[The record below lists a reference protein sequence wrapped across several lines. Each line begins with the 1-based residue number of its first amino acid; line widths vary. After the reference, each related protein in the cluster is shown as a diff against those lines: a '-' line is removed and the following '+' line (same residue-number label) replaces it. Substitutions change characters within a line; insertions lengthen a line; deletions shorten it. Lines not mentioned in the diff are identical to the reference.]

1 MAQRVV
7 ELLFANVLVFLLCYA
22 FVWIW
27 IKIGEHFKNK
37 YNYGTTNSN
46 ARSN

>member
-7 ELLFANVLVFLLCYA
+7 EILFANVLVFLFCYA

-27 IKIGEHFKNK
+27 IKIGEHFKK
-37 YNYGTTNSN
+37 K
-46 ARSN
+46 